1 MNSKNENNPTPIAV
15 NKNNTPDTILDFIVN
30 VATKASTAN
39 TKNIIKPTLKAISNV
54 LAASAAVCPGGASLL

>member
-1 MNSKNENNPTPIAV
+1 MVYKLGRTVRMKINLLLSSV

-39 TKNIIKPTLKAISNV
+39 TKKYNKN
-54 LAASAAVCPGGASLL
+54 LL